1 MIMKT
6 LSKSCFLL
14 MFFLYVS
21 CLNSICQI
29 KVFSNNYV
37 GINYNSTPLSR
48 FVLNSGGLT
57 GYQAYF
63 YNPNISTTGAA
74 LATISE
80 KGTGSNTHIMGHLSQ
95 TSNGSSNYLYGIK
108 SVAYSSTAYSV
119 GRTYGIYG
127 QAGNATDGYNYAV
140 YGSLQGTRYGAA
152 VFGAIN
158 GLGDV
163 ALTAQFAGYFRG
175 NVKCENIIYATQFL
189 PISDEKLKT
198 NITDLDPTDALS
210 NISKINPKKYNLKQ
224 FKVNQLASDTVS
236 AKNYYN
242 ESDQLFT
249 KAKYGVLAQEL
260 QKVYPDLVY
269 EDQTGSLSVD
279 YIGLVP
285 IIIKA
290 IQAQQNKISDLEGKI
305 AVLTKQ
311 INDLLKN

>member
-1 MIMKT
+1 MKT
-6 LSKSCFLL
+6 ITKFCFMLLLFLSGFCLKS
-14 MFFLYVS
+14 VS
-21 CLNSICQI
+21 QI

-48 FVLNSGGLT
+48 FVLNSGGLS

-80 KGTGSNTHIMGHLSQ
+80 KGTGSNTHIMGQLSQ
-95 TSNGSSNYLYGIK
+95 TSIGSSNYLYGIK
-108 SVAYSSTAYSV
+108 SVAYSSTAYST

-127 QAGNATDGYNYAV
+127 LAGNASNGYNYGV
-140 YGSLQGTRYGAA
+140 YGSLMGTRYGAA

-198 NITDLDPTDALS
+198 NITDLDPSDVLS

-224 FKVNQLASDTVS
+224 FNVNQLASDTVS

-260 QKVYPDLVY
+260 QKVYPELVY
-269 EDQTGSLSVD
+269 EDYSGSLSVD

-285 IIIKA
+285 IMIKA
-290 IQAQQNKISDLEGKI
+290 MQAQQTKISDLEDKV

-311 INDLLKN
+311 VNDLLKR